1 MTVLSSK
8 IHVRIMDKKAG
19 DRCVL
24 VTPEVVEREIR
35 PLMQRGYVLTAKL
48 RATEPSQEQVA
59 LRHPEEI
66 NPIEHAELALRP
78 AITAG

>member
-1 MTVLSSK
+1 MM
-8 IHVRIMDKKAG
+8 IRIMDRRAG

-24 VTPEVVEREIR
+24 VTPETIEQEIR
-35 PLMQRGYVLTAKL
+35 PLMRRGYVLTAKL
-48 RATEPSQEQVA
+48 RGAEQEQVA

-66 NPIEHAELALRP
+66 NPAEHAELAMRP